1 MAGTTGYSYETVIFF
16 TLCHVRL
23 CNSSVSRQEFWRALL
38 CPPPGD
44 LPNPGTEA
52 RSPALQVDSLP
63 PEPPGKPYSYALE
76 LNWTPILQGFP
87 ESSVKNLP
95 ADGGH
100 MSTRG

>member
-63 PEPPGKPYSYALE
+63 PEPPGE
-76 LNWTPILQGFP
+76 PILHFIPHVSASLSSG
-87 ESSVKNLP
+87 ESLNP
-95 ADGGH
+95 
-100 MSTRG
+100 